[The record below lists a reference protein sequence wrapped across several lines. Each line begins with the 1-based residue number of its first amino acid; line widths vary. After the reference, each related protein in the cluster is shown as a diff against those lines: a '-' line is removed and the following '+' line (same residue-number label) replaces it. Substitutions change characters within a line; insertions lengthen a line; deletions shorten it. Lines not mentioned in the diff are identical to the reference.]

1 MGKHKKV
8 TCRICN
14 KTMRSDNLKRHNSQ
28 HEKKNDPNL
37 LLVDKLEDHVL
48 KDGMENYLHEKEEEF
63 QKLKEK
69 GKEVYEILG
78 KGKVSEASLPK
89 NLKEALDLYVMQDET
104 FDCKDA
110 ELKPW
115 QAELLE
121 EINNLTDRK
130 IIWVVGKSCGEGKTW
145 LQKYIKSKFG
155 VRRVVSGISI
165 KSATASIYYCLT
177 KQPLSTADIF
187 LFNIGKAKKVG
198 EVVNYEVLEDLKDG
212 AAFSSKYNSQ
222 QLKIKTPNI
231 VIVFSNEKPDT
242 KQLAMDRWKL
252 FYIENESLVEK
263 QVVKNGDY
271 NNSIIPKRKKQNIE
285 ELTDEELEKLEDE
298 LCQNLCWCGYHIC
311 NENDE
316 DNLLL
321 GIDIFMLRQNYDNDE
336 VKNKFRCLACSYASE
351 EMQNTNKH
359 FMENHRDS
367 FRFPCSDCKIKF
379 KTIKELKIHYAAK
392 HFKKNIK
399 KKRAFIIGPGYGVID
414 VSTY

>member
-1 MGKHKKV
+1 MGKHKQV

-14 KTMRSDNLKRHNSQ
+14 KTMRSNNLKRHNIQ

-37 LLVDKLEDHVL
+37 LPVNKLEDHVL
-48 KDGMENYLHEKEEEF
+48 KDGMEKYLLEKEEEF
-63 QKLKEK
+63 QNLIEK

-89 NLKEALDLYVMQDET
+89 NMKEALNMYVMQDET
-104 FDCKDA
+104 FDNKDA

-121 EINNLTDRK
+121 EINNPTDRK
-130 IIWVVGKSCGEGKTW
+130 IIWVVGKSCGEGKSW
-145 LQKYIKSKFG
+145 LQKYIRSKFG

-165 KSATASIYYCLT
+165 KSATPSIYYCLM

-187 LFNIGKAKKVG
+187 LFNIGKAKRVG
-198 EVVNYEVLEDLKDG
+198 EAVNYEVLEDLKDG
-212 AAFSSKYNSQ
+212 AAFSSKYKSK
-222 QLKIKTPNI
+222 QLKIKIPNV

-252 FYIENESLVEK
+252 FYIENDFLVEK

-298 LCQNLCWCGYHIC
+298 LCLNLCWRGYHIC
-311 NENDE
+311 NEKDE

-321 GIDIFMLRQNYDNDE
+321 GIDRYMLRRNYYNDD
-336 VKNKFRCLACSYASE
+336 VKNKFKCLACSYANE
-351 EMQNTNKH
+351 EIEDVNKH
-359 FMENHRDS
+359 FMEKHRDT
-367 FRFPCSDCKIKF
+367 FRLPCSDCNMKF
-379 KTIKELKIHYAAK
+379 KTIEELKVHYAAK
-392 HFKKNIK
+392 HFKKTKK
-399 KKRAFIIGPGYGVID
+399 KKRECLYSEWNDMYAN
-414 VSTY
+414 TY